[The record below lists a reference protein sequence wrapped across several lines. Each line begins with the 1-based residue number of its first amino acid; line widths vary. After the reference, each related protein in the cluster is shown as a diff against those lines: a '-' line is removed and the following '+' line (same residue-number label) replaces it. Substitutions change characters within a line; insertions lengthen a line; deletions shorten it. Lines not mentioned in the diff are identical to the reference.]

1 MDFAK
6 NPFAESDS
14 DRHQIWAML
23 VERDIDA
30 FLSCD
35 WSMHGPEFDAESF
48 FGLHAHKSE
57 LPDSWHEERI
67 GDAYRFTRKPKD
79 VRYADYATIP
89 FVSMNLIPQGGVLT
103 PSFKEKQPN
112 EISSGTYFEK
122 GDLLLSKITPSF
134 ENGKQAIASNLR
146 PHLVSPLP
154 K

>member
-1 MDFAK
+1 MIKVTNAHLD
-6 NPFAESDS
+6 ES
-14 DRHQIWAML
+14 
-23 VERDIDA
+23 RDTVPTISETGDA
-30 FLSCD
+30 PVSV
-35 WSMHGPEFDAESF
+35 
-48 FGLHAHKSE
+48 SE